1 MHYDT
6 AMKCISAEL
15 SRDLMTLIFG
25 ERPILEPISGSLP
38 STEHRADFLARV
50 TGDRDFIAHIE
61 FQTEHDPN
69 MPMRMLSYY
78 ARILHAHKLPV
89 YPIVV
94 YLRQRD
100 AHIEDTYNSSIGGRD
115 VIAFKYE
122 VVRIW
127 ELESSKVF
135 ENRLYGLYPLTPLMA
150 DSDLARCLHEVEIA
164 VNDKKIDVDSYTC
177 TRIFAELKYPDEVVK
192 TMIKDKLL
200 KQSTFYKET
209 RDEGMS
215 AGRESG
221 VCSLLAVRFGSVS
234 DRLSGRIHSIME
246 RNGSLFDDLI
256 KLAATAKDMGEFERK
271 LDRMA

>member
-1 MHYDT
+1 
-6 AMKCISAEL
+6 
-15 SRDLMTLIFG
+15 MTLIFG
-25 ERPILEPISGSLP
+25 ERPNLEPISGSLP

-50 TGDRDFIAHIE
+50 TGDTDFIAHIE
-61 FQTEHDPN
+61 FQTGHDPD
-69 MPMRMLSYY
+69 MPVRMLSYY

-100 AHIEDTYNSSIGGRD
+100 ARIEATYNSSIGGRD

-127 ELESSKVF
+127 ELESAKIF
-135 ENRLYGLYPLTPLMA
+135 ESRLYGLYPLTPLMA
-150 DSDLARCLHEVEIA
+150 DSDLARCLYEVEIA
-164 VNDKKIDVDSYTC
+164 VKDKKIDVDSYTC

-209 RDEGMS
+209 RDEGIS
-215 AGRESG
+215 AGITRGRESG
-221 VCSLLAVRFGSVS
+221 IRSVLAARFGSVS
-234 DRLSGRIHSIME
+234 DRLSGRIHAIME
-246 RNGSLFDDLI
+246 RNGSLFDDMI
-256 KLAATAKDMGEFERK
+256 KLAATAKDMREFERK